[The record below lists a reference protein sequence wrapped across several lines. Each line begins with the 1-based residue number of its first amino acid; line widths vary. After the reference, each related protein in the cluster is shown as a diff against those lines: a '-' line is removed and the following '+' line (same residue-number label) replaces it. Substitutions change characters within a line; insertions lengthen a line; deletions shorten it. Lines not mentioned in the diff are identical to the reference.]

1 MKKKKIVFVINFFHP
16 DYASTG
22 QLMTELCLKL
32 QDEFDITVIAQL
44 PDQEQ
49 YRQITNRF
57 TIDHLER
64 IEVVRIR
71 LPQLDKTS
79 KWSRI
84 KYILSYFLYAL
95 IAVWKQ
101 RNVDLIYTISSPPII
116 GGLIGTIGK
125 WLKRTKHI
133 YNIQDFNP
141 EQAEAV
147 SFTDKAWIFRLAR
160 IVDNLNCRFADHI
173 VTVGQD
179 MQETLIR
186 RFGGV
191 NVPSNSVINNWTD
204 ETIIVPLDKHH
215 PKVEQFLNQFNL
227 QDKFV
232 VMYSGNLG
240 LYYDLENIIRMT
252 ESFRMHKQVA
262 FVFIGDGAVKGQMQ
276 SFVEKQGLTNVYFI
290 PFQPKDQ
297 IIYSLNAADVHL
309 VVNQQGIKGVS
320 VPSKIYGVM
329 AAGKPILG
337 VLEQGSEARRLIEES
352 HCGLSV
358 EPQQY
363 SEMAVKLLELINMP
377 SESLK
382 QLGMNGRTYLEQG
395 LRKETAI
402 EKYKMLLKEIS

>member
-1 MKKKKIVFVINFFHP
+1 MRKKKLLFVINYFYP
-16 DYASTG
+16 DYESTG
-22 QLMTELCLKL
+22 QLLTELCLQL
-32 QDEFDITVIAQL
+32 QNDFEITVIAQL
-44 PDQEQ
+44 PNREPFNNTEQ
-49 YRQITNRF
+49 RF
-57 TIDHLER
+57 SYDLLEN
-64 IEVVRIR
+64 IKIVRIK
-71 LPQLDKTS
+71 LPKVDKS
-79 KWSRI
+79 KKWSRI
-84 KYILSYFLYAL
+84 KYILSYFLFAL

-147 SFTDKAWIFRLAR
+147 SFTNKVWIFRLAR
-160 IVDNLNCRFADHI
+160 LVDNVNCRFADHI

-186 RFGGV
+186 RFGGI

-204 ETIIVPLDKHH
+204 ENEIVPLNKDH
-215 PKVEQFLNQFNL
+215 PKVKQFLMKYGL
-227 QDKFV
+227 LDKFI

-240 LYYDLENIIRMT
+240 LYYDLENIIRVT
-252 ESFRMHKQVA
+252 ETFASHKQVA

-276 SFVEKQGLTNVYFI
+276 SFVEAQGLSNVHFI

-309 VVNQQGIKGVS
+309 VVNQKGIKGVS

-352 HCGLSV
+352 DCGLAV

-363 SEMAVKLLELINMP
+363 PELCNKIHEIVKMKSEDLRQIGL
-377 SESLK
+377 
-382 QLGMNGRTYLEQG
+382 NGRTYLEQG
-395 LRKETAI
+395 LKKENAI